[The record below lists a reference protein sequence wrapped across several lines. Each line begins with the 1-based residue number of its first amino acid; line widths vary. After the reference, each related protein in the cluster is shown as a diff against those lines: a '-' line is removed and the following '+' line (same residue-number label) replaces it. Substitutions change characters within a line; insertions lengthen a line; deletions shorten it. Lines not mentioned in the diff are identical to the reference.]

1 METKKLLL
9 QYITYNHWANSR
21 LAGVLV
27 KIDPILLDKEVKS
40 SFPSLRKTVH
50 HIWDAELA
58 WMSRLKEETVNWP
71 PSAQFKEPPVDQFLS
86 TSKDFIEFAASKEDS
101 YFNESTSYKNL
112 KGNTFSTPNH
122 GIIMHCMNHS
132 TFHRGQLITILRELG
147 VSELPSTDLI
157 AFLRELK

>member
-1 METKKLLL
+1 MDTKKLLL
-9 QYITYNHWANSR
+9 QYVTYNHWANDR
-21 LAGVLV
+21 LSGVML
-27 KIDPILLDKEVKS
+27 KIDPALLDKEVKS

-58 WMSRLKEETVNWP
+58 WMSRLKEEAVNWP
-71 PSAQFKEPPVDQFLS
+71 PSAQFKEPTINQFLIA
-86 TSKDFIEFAASKEDS
+86 SKDFIEFGASKENS
-101 YFNESTSYKNL
+101 YFSGSTSYKNI
-112 KGNTFSTPNH
+112 KGNTFSTTNH